1 MELINIFNNKIF
13 VIAAAAFTVAAVALL
28 LPHLLYSTVLPPPAT
43 HMIGEKVPTNP
54 GTVRLLIDDT
64 AWDEEAQLRI
74 IDQEI
79 FEEILAM
86 IDRADRFIYVDL
98 FLWNPWQGSTPEQH
112 RKLSTE
118 LAEALIGKKRTA
130 RGIDIIV
137 LTDPINR
144 IYGGHE
150 PEFFKDLAKVG
161 IPVVFT
167 DLDRLP
173 DSNLVYTP
181 YWRQLEKVLN
191 SNALR
196 DWAGRPR
203 VGNPFLNGGAEISA
217 LQFGRLLL
225 FKANHRKVVITGSS
239 KHGLEMV
246 VGSLNPADGSSA
258 HSNMA
263 LAVKGKA
270 VYEALKSELEVL
282 RWSTERKINVIV
294 GATSA
299 ARYKADSIERKA
311 RQLLDADRDRRDTE
325 EAKRLK
331 SEAAKIAEIINNQL

>member
-1 MELINIFNNKIF
+1 MAMILSGIISKKFIL
-13 VIAAAAFTVAAVALL
+13 IAAAVLTVAAIVVL
-28 LPHLLYSTVLPPPAT
+28 LPHIIHTAIPLPPGTRIAIEPVA
-43 HMIGEKVPTNP
+43 IDP
-54 GTVRLLIDDT
+54 GSIRLLIDDT
-64 AWDEEAQLRI
+64 AWDEEEQLRI

-150 PEFFKDLAKVG
+150 PESFKDLAKVG

-181 YWRQLEKVLN
+181 YWRQ
-191 SNALR
+191 
-196 DWAGRPR
+196 
-203 VGNPFLNGGAEISA
+203 
-217 LQFGRLLL
+217 
-225 FKANHRKVVITGSS
+225 
-239 KHGLEMV
+239 
-246 VGSLNPADGSSA
+246 
-258 HSNMA
+258 
-263 LAVKGKA
+263 
-270 VYEALKSELEVL
+270 
-282 RWSTERKINVIV
+282 
-294 GATSA
+294 
-299 ARYKADSIERKA
+299 
-311 RQLLDADRDRRDTE
+311 
-325 EAKRLK
+325 
-331 SEAAKIAEIINNQL
+331 